1 MIKVCLS
8 DLLVYYMSLFV
19 VPVAVRERL
28 DRLRSEF
35 LWQGS
40 GNMKKLQLMQWENV
54 IKSKAVG
61 GLGLGKLYCKKL
73 VLVGKEVVGV
83 WVRVGG
89 SVGV

>member
-8 DLLVYYMSLFV
+8 NLLVYYMSLFL

-28 DRLRSEF
+28 DHLRREF

-61 GLGLGKLYCKKL
+61 LGLGKLDCKKL
-73 VLVGKEVVGV
+73 VLVG
-83 WVRVGG
+83 
-89 SVGV
+89 

>member
-8 DLLVYYMSLFV
+8 NLLVYYMSLFL

-28 DRLRSEF
+28 DHLRREF

-40 GNMKKLQLMQWENV
+40 GIMKKLQLMQWENV

-61 GLGLGKLYCKKL
+61 LGLGKLDCKKL
-73 VLVGKEVVGV
+73 VLVG
-83 WVRVGG
+83 
-89 SVGV
+89 